1 MSPDGWLFPTPRAKL
16 WSIRN
21 FYRTVWDPART
32 ASATDFT
39 LYDLRHTF
47 ASRLLAAGVPAPEVS
62 AWMGHSLRA
71 GGTLINPTTQHY
83 THPTGDHTTKALH
96 TLVQLMR
103 SEPAQQLIRSLD
115 EAHDLAKARRQR

>member
-1 MSPDGWLFPTPRAKL
+1 VVDPQLLPHRLGPR
-16 WSIRN
+16 
-21 FYRTVWDPART
+21 RT
-32 ASATDFT
+32 ASHTDFT

-83 THPTGDHTTKALH
+83 THPTGDHTTKALQ
-96 TLVQLMR
+96 TLAQLMR
-103 SEPAQQLIRSLD
+103 IAPSQQLTHSLD
-115 EAHDLAKARRQR
+115 EPHDLTKPRRERS